1 MVWDYFP
8 YIIRIFIISKYYSL
22 LDFTLRFKL
31 KSPHINFK
39 NKVVIACLLK
49 ASFLKKKF
57 IFFYRSFNFIKSYLK
72 VGEYELKLFSYLPRI
87 LLN

>member
-1 MVWDYFP
+1 MCLMMVWDYFP

-57 IFFYRSFNFIKSYLK
+57 IFFIEVSISLNPI
-72 VGEYELKLFSYLPRI
+72 LKLANMS
-87 LLN
+87 